1 MKQELRL
8 NFNEDKILQE
18 IIKKCY
24 FDSDNLG
31 KINGNKNYFNIK
43 KDSDTYNELDGLDN
57 IVVKFEN
64 DRMLEGVIRCLIK
77 NENGELRAYPVSI
90 YCIKLENGFYS
101 FY

>member
-24 FDSDNLG
+24 FDGDNLG
-31 KINGNKNYFNIK
+31 KINGNKNYFNIT

-64 DRMLEGVIRCLIK
+64 DRMVEGVIRCLIK
-77 NENGELRAYPVSI
+77 NENDELRAYPVSI

>member
-31 KINGNKNYFNIK
+31 KINGNKNYFITNWMVWII
-43 KDSDTYNELDGLDN
+43 S
-57 IVVKFEN
+57 
-64 DRMLEGVIRCLIK
+64 
-77 NENGELRAYPVSI
+77 
-90 YCIKLENGFYS
+90 
-101 FY
+101 